1 LVEAREIL
9 SLIEHLAPSGLA
21 ESWDNVGLMV
31 GSGRE
36 KVKKAALSLDPTL
49 ENIQAAHE
57 IGAQLLLTH
66 HPLIFTPL
74 TKINPDEPSAAAV
87 ALALELGITVISAH
101 TNLDAAE
108 NGVSWSLARRFG
120 LKEVT
125 VLQSSTLSTQTK
137 LVVFVPLGYETRVRQ
152 ALFQAGAG
160 RIGEYT
166 GCSFAVKGE
175 GTFIPSE
182 HADPFM
188 GQAGRTS
195 RVSESRLEVLVETRF
210 LEKVITAMKNAH
222 PYEEAAFDIYPLADP
237 VGRYGIGC
245 IGRLDKALD
254 IGGLTELVKVKLDVN
269 TLRVAASTPDM
280 IEVVAVVG
288 GSGGDYVS
296 VAKARGAQV
305 LISGDFSYHHARDA
319 EVIGLA
325 LIDAGH
331 FATEIPGLWDLA
343 DRLSQSAEKLG
354 LDVEFEILTREK
366 DPWSILGQR

>member
-1 LVEAREIL
+1 MAEAREIL
-9 SLIEHLAPSGLA
+9 SLIERLAPSDLA
-21 ESWDNVGLMV
+21 EPWDNVGFMV

-49 ENIQAAHE
+49 ENIRTAHE
-57 IGAQLLLTH
+57 KGAQLLLTH

-74 TKINPDEPSAAAV
+74 TKIDPDEPSAAAAV
-87 ALALELGITVISAH
+87 LALELGITVISAH

-108 NGVSWSLARRFG
+108 NGVSWSLAHRFG
-120 LKEVT
+120 LKEVR
-125 VLQSSTLSTQTK
+125 VLQPSTRSTQTK

-166 GCSFAVKGE
+166 GCSFAGRGE

-182 HADPFM
+182 EADPFI
-188 GQAGRTS
+188 GRAGRAE
-195 RVSESRLEVLVETRF
+195 RVPESRLEVLVETRF
-210 LEKVITAMKNAH
+210 LDGAIAALKNAH
-222 PYEEAAFDIYPLADP
+222 PYEEVAYDVYPLVDP

-254 IGGLTELVKVKLDVN
+254 INGLTELVKVKLDIN
-269 TLRVAASTPDM
+269 TLRLAASTQDM
-280 IEVVAVVG
+280 IEVVALVG
-288 GSGGDYVS
+288 GSGGDYLAL
-296 VAKARGAQV
+296 AKAKGAQV

-319 EVIGLA
+319 ETLGLA

-343 DRLSQSAEKLG
+343 DRLSQSAEKAG
-354 LDVEFEILTREK
+354 LDVEFEILTGEE
-366 DPWSILGQR
+366 DPWLTLKE